1 MRRKFWNWFRKT
13 DGRWHL
19 PTSTLS
25 WSTLTIVIIFF
36 SILNKN
42 NNLTHNAVRCGVEL
56 PFSLL
61 TATGNSMPSLSRW
74 LEFHRNWIF
83 SLGFSIVSL
92 GGHTL

>member
-1 MRRKFWNWFRKT
+1 MAFAYIDAELEYFDHRYY
-13 DGRWHL
+13 
-19 PTSTLS
+19 
-25 WSTLTIVIIFF
+25 FF

-74 LEFHRNWIF
+74 LEFHRNRIF